1 MEYLSSYAIY
11 NEVLDGMEAMGIGMD
26 ELAENL
32 HMSLEELNELL
43 SPTRD
48 YTISEIIRL
57 LGGVYLDIRIDIV
70 PD

>member
-43 SPTRD
+43 SPKRD

>member
-43 SPTRD
+43 SPKRD
-48 YTISEIIRL
+48 YISEIIRL

>member
-26 ELAENL
+26 ELAGNL

-43 SPTRD
+43 SPKRD